1 MTKGELVQKV
11 AESADLT
18 NAQAKVA
25 VDTVFDSIVGA
36 LKKKQDVVIVGFGTF
51 SVVKRNARTGRN
63 PKTGEPIKIKAKRS
77 PKFKAGKSLKDAVN

>member
-36 LKKKQDVVIVGFGTF
+36 LKKKQDVVVVGFGTF